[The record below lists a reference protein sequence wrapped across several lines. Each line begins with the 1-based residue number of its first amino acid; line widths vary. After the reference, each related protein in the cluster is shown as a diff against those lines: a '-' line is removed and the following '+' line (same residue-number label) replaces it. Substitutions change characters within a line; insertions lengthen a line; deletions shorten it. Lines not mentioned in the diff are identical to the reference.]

1 MKVVNARKQRRQQ
14 ERQEKKQ
21 HKNKRP
27 QQKKSMPTTNGKAT
41 NHVAFKGKRKAPPSA
56 TDASKR
62 PRMVIQNK
70 FMEMI
75 QAQADEG
82 DNMPLHK
89 SNADAGTIS
98 LTTSAKGS
106 TRASKKYRSA
116 EDEALKK
123 LEANLGV
130 TKANG
135 LAKLN
140 KEFENDGLGNDFAD
154 FLTSLDDLSKRIK
167 GNEESEESHDSLD
180 SDDDGSESM
189 DDEMQ
194 EEMDKLASEDAS
206 FLQEDD
212 DLAQYDSDDLSDDD
226 EVAENTKANQLATAI
241 GNGSRGET
249 CDDNPPVDGSLDEQD
264 NDDDEPASSDENT
277 TVSAEEDIYGRPKA
291 PPVSACTAQEIARI
305 DGFALLGVGSSGS
318 SRYVPPH
325 LRLASSN
332 NENLLR
338 EIRRRVNGQLNRLS
352 ESNME
357 SIAMEFESIYRSHVR
372 ADVNRVLLEAL
383 LASCCHE
390 NFVQLFHKKLET
402 LRATTPSN
410 MDEVPSKETSNL
422 LLFITSLYGFETVHC
437 TLVYDI
443 FRYLSDRYVDRSF
456 FHVEKMKASASFQP
470 MDVELLHL
478 LLQHC
483 GPSLRADDSSAL
495 SEMITIIQA
504 KAATH
509 EDKRVQFLLDLISNL
524 KKQKAKAK
532 GTSALSSDRFLQL
545 RKWIGRV
552 KSRVGHSN
560 NALRVAFSELLAAD
574 AQGRWW
580 IIGGTWVPPVP
591 KKNESSRTNNVRRSI
606 FCAIM
611 GASDFIE
618 AYDAVVK
625 LGLKD
630 KQEREIIRVI
640 LHCCGSEAKY
650 NPFYALLA
658 SKFALSDTRYKFTL
672 QLAFWDVF
680 KQMAEWKPRQVFNM
694 GCLLASLLE
703 SDAMSLTCL
712 KVVLDFTDLSPA
724 AILFLKVVFEKLL
737 SADDEAA
744 VIGVFER
751 MALHKVKVPGLRDGI
766 TVFVHQHMM
775 PYKFKNPLGKVR
787 AKMVAALLD
796 VVGKN
801 TIGPVPNCATAAFW
815 AMATVTIKSHVEVQD
830 AAGETMHR
838 RPLRKH
844 QQAVASLAS
853 LYANLFNVHEPDIL
867 DLRDSGVT
875 DYSHEFLHHDSDSDW
890 VVLEWDDIMH
900 PHASDDSSD
909 GGSIS
914 CMNLDTNEVSVVVAR
929 LSHPVGLCAMNKTW
943 LAFGQCVASARGRVL
958 TLSAI
963 CNVTLA
969 MRCPEPDSEPRVRH
983 LVTTALTSNA
993 VEPTAMSVSESGV
1006 LCVGFGTTSSHV
1018 STTTGALSIWI
1029 PSRKCTA
1036 TDVFEYTVAMSIELT
1051 TPHSVRD
1058 IVGHP
1063 SWPFFYFCMADDRAM
1078 AHAPALGQVDL
1089 RSSHPA
1095 LLLDTERFIPS
1106 MCMAGT
1112 TDRLYYCARASSN
1125 VNITYAFDICALEPS
1140 HGLPRQA
1147 RATNGLTDTSN
1158 CVETN
1163 VSHDR
1168 SRVEDGQV
1176 KKIQVILRSRPL
1188 LPHELDRGVRSVVTC
1203 QGSNVHVA
1211 PVRSYQVPKHY
1222 RFDTVYG
1229 PDATQ
1234 QELYQTSI
1242 LPLIHRVL
1250 QGYKCTVCAY
1260 GQTGSGKTHSMEGSK
1275 AEPGMISQS
1284 LSTIFDELRGKLDSR
1299 VRMSHVEIYNEELT
1313 DLLSTSSQRR
1323 RRGERHPQKG
1333 CHRDHGRKAAR
1344 AKLRGLASTTTFEQP
1359 SGDVDEIVDNDV
1371 DVAKL
1376 SIARHPCHGVFVQGL
1391 EEITIQSAADAETLL
1406 ERSFDCRQKAAT
1418 LCNKVGDTVQPLG
1431 RRDQVSHVRRVACVR
1446 RLTIPQELESG
1457 EPCVS
1462 YGQLRLVDLSGSE
1475 NYDRAGAQKERQQE
1489 AANIGHG
1496 LLALGRVIRAL
1507 VEKWPHVPYRE
1518 SKLTRLLED
1527 SLGGTAMTMLLLAV
1541 SPGDEALEETLNTLN
1556 YATIAKRVTT
1566 RPTKSS
1572 SSTKLEKMAGSLP
1585 DCKSQPTLSSAPTVI
1600 SPWQG
1605 RVPIRSS
1612 KADLKRLIRAT
1623 DRAIHV
1629 PTSEWTENIVHDN
1642 ERRLTKK
1649 ASQILSA
1656 IFAKFD
1662 SKKGGV
1668 LYKHDVQK
1676 VYHDLFQLPKAAA
1689 PHKLLLDDFLAK
1701 FEQVLA
1707 TNPMVAR
1714 HVFTSQGYTLNM
1726 EKARPGT
1733 AADPMAVD

>member
-21 HKNKRP
+21 HKNKRA

-75 QAQADEG
+75 QAQADE
-82 DNMPLHK
+82 
-89 SNADAGTIS
+89 GTIS

-167 GNEESEESHDSLD
+167 GSEESEESHDSLD

-206 FLQEDD
+206 FLQGFDDLPTDDEEEDD
-212 DLAQYDSDDLSDDD
+212 DLAQYDSDNLSDDD

-241 GNGSRGET
+241 
-249 CDDNPPVDGSLDEQD
+249 DGSLDEQD

-277 TVSAEEDIYGRPKA
+277 TVSAVVEEDIYGRPKA
-291 PPVSACTAQEIARI
+291 PPVS
-305 DGFALLGVGSSGS
+305 SSGS

-390 NFVQLFHKKLET
+390 TQVMTQLITVHAALLAALFHSVGTEIIGFFIENFVQLFHKKLET

-443 FRYLSDRYVDRSF
+443 FRYLSD
-456 FHVEKMKASASFQP
+456 SFQP

-580 IIGGTWVPPVP
+580 IIGGTWVPPSQP
-591 KKNESSRTNNVRRSI
+591 AAKKNESSRTNSLLRLAEKQRMNTDVRRSI

-712 KVVLDFTDLSPA
+712 KVLDFTDLSPA

-766 TVFVHQHMM
+766 TVFLHQHMM
-775 PYKFKNPLGKVR
+775 PYKFKNLLGKVR

-796 VVGKN
+796 VVGK
-801 TIGPVPNCATAAFW
+801 
-815 AMATVTIKSHVEVQD
+815 K
-830 AAGETMHR
+830 
-838 RPLRKH
+838 
-844 QQAVASLAS
+844 
-853 LYANLFNVHEPDIL
+853 
-867 DLRDSGVT
+867 
-875 DYSHEFLHHDSDSDW
+875 
-890 VVLEWDDIMH
+890 
-900 PHASDDSSD
+900 
-909 GGSIS
+909 
-914 CMNLDTNEVSVVVAR
+914 
-929 LSHPVGLCAMNKTW
+929 
-943 LAFGQCVASARGRVL
+943 
-958 TLSAI
+958 
-963 CNVTLA
+963 
-969 MRCPEPDSEPRVRH
+969 
-983 LVTTALTSNA
+983 
-993 VEPTAMSVSESGV
+993 
-1006 LCVGFGTTSSHV
+1006 
-1018 STTTGALSIWI
+1018 
-1029 PSRKCTA
+1029 
-1036 TDVFEYTVAMSIELT
+1036 
-1051 TPHSVRD
+1051 
-1058 IVGHP
+1058 
-1063 SWPFFYFCMADDRAM
+1063 
-1078 AHAPALGQVDL
+1078 
-1089 RSSHPA
+1089 
-1095 LLLDTERFIPS
+1095 
-1106 MCMAGT
+1106 
-1112 TDRLYYCARASSN
+1112 
-1125 VNITYAFDICALEPS
+1125 
-1140 HGLPRQA
+1140 
-1147 RATNGLTDTSN
+1147 
-1158 CVETN
+1158 
-1163 VSHDR
+1163 
-1168 SRVEDGQV
+1168 
-1176 KKIQVILRSRPL
+1176 
-1188 LPHELDRGVRSVVTC
+1188 
-1203 QGSNVHVA
+1203 
-1211 PVRSYQVPKHY
+1211 
-1222 RFDTVYG
+1222 
-1229 PDATQ
+1229 
-1234 QELYQTSI
+1234 
-1242 LPLIHRVL
+1242 
-1250 QGYKCTVCAY
+1250 
-1260 GQTGSGKTHSMEGSK
+1260 
-1275 AEPGMISQS
+1275 
-1284 LSTIFDELRGKLDSR
+1284 
-1299 VRMSHVEIYNEELT
+1299 
-1313 DLLSTSSQRR
+1313 
-1323 RRGERHPQKG
+1323 
-1333 CHRDHGRKAAR
+1333 
-1344 AKLRGLASTTTFEQP
+1344 
-1359 SGDVDEIVDNDV
+1359 
-1371 DVAKL
+1371 
-1376 SIARHPCHGVFVQGL
+1376 
-1391 EEITIQSAADAETLL
+1391 
-1406 ERSFDCRQKAAT
+1406 
-1418 LCNKVGDTVQPLG
+1418 
-1431 RRDQVSHVRRVACVR
+1431 
-1446 RLTIPQELESG
+1446 
-1457 EPCVS
+1457 
-1462 YGQLRLVDLSGSE
+1462 
-1475 NYDRAGAQKERQQE
+1475 
-1489 AANIGHG
+1489 
-1496 LLALGRVIRAL
+1496 
-1507 VEKWPHVPYRE
+1507 
-1518 SKLTRLLED
+1518 
-1527 SLGGTAMTMLLLAV
+1527 
-1541 SPGDEALEETLNTLN
+1541 
-1556 YATIAKRVTT
+1556 
-1566 RPTKSS
+1566 
-1572 SSTKLEKMAGSLP
+1572 
-1585 DCKSQPTLSSAPTVI
+1585 
-1600 SPWQG
+1600 
-1605 RVPIRSS
+1605 
-1612 KADLKRLIRAT
+1612 
-1623 DRAIHV
+1623 
-1629 PTSEWTENIVHDN
+1629 
-1642 ERRLTKK
+1642 
-1649 ASQILSA
+1649 
-1656 IFAKFD
+1656 
-1662 SKKGGV
+1662 
-1668 LYKHDVQK
+1668 
-1676 VYHDLFQLPKAAA
+1676 
-1689 PHKLLLDDFLAK
+1689 
-1701 FEQVLA
+1701 
-1707 TNPMVAR
+1707 
-1714 HVFTSQGYTLNM
+1714 
-1726 EKARPGT
+1726 
-1733 AADPMAVD
+1733 